1 MILEL
6 RDPRGSPLEASMFI
20 SYMKTC
26 KLKHVKGFAQG
37 HVGNREGSWGQDQ
50 ESTFSALVPF
60 PLLYVDP
67 CLLRECSER
76 PQTTP
81 PP

>member
-37 HVGNREGSWGQDQ
+37 HVRNREGAGVRTKSLH
-50 ESTFSALVPF
+50 F
-60 PLLYVDP
+60 LLLFLFL
-67 CLLRECSER
+67 CCM
-76 PQTTP
+76 
-81 PP
+81 